1 MLFVGPRS
9 FLGGIL
15 RFMSFSH
22 LPFGSLGNLFWIN
35 LIGNFGIGILSEV
48 LITQEM
54 RLMFIVGFLGSLTT
68 FSTFNYELFQMF
80 SYRKDILCHGI
91 LASKYSFR
99 SFGSLVRSPFR
110 QAPLTYWVLLFF
122 LSILLR
128 LT

>member
-1 MLFVGPRS
+1 
-9 FLGGIL
+9 
-15 RFMSFSH
+15 MSFSH

-35 LIGNFGIGILSEV
+35 LIGSFGIGILSEV
-48 LITQEM
+48 LIMQEM

-68 FSTFNYELFQMF
+68 FSTFNCELFQMF

-91 LASKYSFR
+91 LASKYSFG

-110 QAPLTYWVLLFF
+110 QAPLKAYWALLFF